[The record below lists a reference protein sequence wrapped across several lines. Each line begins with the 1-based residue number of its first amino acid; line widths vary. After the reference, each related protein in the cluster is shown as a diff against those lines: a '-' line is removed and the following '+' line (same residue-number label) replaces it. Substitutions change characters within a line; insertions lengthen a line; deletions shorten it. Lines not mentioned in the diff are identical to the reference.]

1 MRCTED
7 ATLAHQLEKFPISFW
22 LEAPTYLAQKLEIAI
37 IEFAKIL
44 AVAHTIGGVYEKAV
58 RSPKPALRQRAI
70 NQMSG
75 NIAMAEAGS
84 TWRNADATSTGLFFA
99 THVA

>member
-1 MRCTED
+1 M
-7 ATLAHQLEKFPISFW
+7 
-22 LEAPTYLAQKLEIAI
+22 AI

-84 TWRNADATSTGLFFA
+84 TWRKC
-99 THVA
+99 